1 MLNLSLN
8 ELKVIV
14 KSRGIKGYKSM
25 SEDRLLN
32 ALNASESVEK
42 SEKNL
47 DDTDS
52 PRNEDSDAGKVL
64 KTIKIDQTTR
74 EITKGNRDEDKISRD
89 GFYI

>member
-14 KSRGIKGYKSM
+14 KSRGIKDYKSM
-25 SEDRLLN
+25 SEDRLLS

-52 PRNEDSDAGKVL
+52 SRNEDSDADKVL
-64 KTIKIDQTTR
+64 KTKINKTAR
-74 EITKGNRDEDKISRD
+74 EVRKGNRDGDKISRD